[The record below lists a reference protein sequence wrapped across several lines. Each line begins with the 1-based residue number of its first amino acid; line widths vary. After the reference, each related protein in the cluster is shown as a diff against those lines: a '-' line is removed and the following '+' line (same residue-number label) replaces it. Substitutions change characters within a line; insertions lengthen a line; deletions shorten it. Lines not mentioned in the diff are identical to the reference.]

1 MLNWHIKH
9 KGHLVIPKTSN
20 LKRLREN
27 LFVYDFELDEKDY
40 LKIDELDKKARFYDP
55 LYFGYG
61 IWRNYPYF

>member
-1 MLNWHIKH
+1 M
-9 KGHLVIPKTSN
+9 IPKTSN